1 MNIYQNYTAVEL
13 IAALSANITNSWKI
27 ARESYYKEG
36 NYEFNALM
44 SATVRPNEILC
55 ELIESQKSTNEH
67 FKQVAFLK
75 AQREL
80 GEELKKRVASSLP
93 IKKEARA

>member
-1 MNIYQNYTAVEL
+1 MNTHQNYTAVEL
-13 IAALSANITNSWKI
+13 IAALSENITNSWKV
-27 ARESYYKEG
+27 AWESYGKEG
-36 NYEFNALM
+36 ANEFNALM

-67 FKQVAFLK
+67 FKQAAFLK

-80 GEELKKRVASSLP
+80 DKEVNKRLANSLP
-93 IKKEARA
+93 IKREANA